1 MSALPTRV
9 IGEEQVLSLLRAHRG
24 RAELFGPGLF
34 ENCAWE
40 ILLEL
45 FAAELGRRRL
55 TLDDLASVG
64 PKSVI
69 ARWIAYFR
77 ERRLIECEIGQLDPK
92 QFRIR
97 LTRDCAGKIALVL
110 SCVLQREGFG

>member
-1 MSALPTRV
+1 MSALPARD

-34 ENCAWE
+34 EDRAWE

-55 TLDDLASVG
+55 TLDDFASVG

-69 ARWIAYFR
+69 ARWIAYLG
-77 ERRLIECEIGQLDPK
+77 ERGLVECEIGQLDPK

-97 LTRDCAGKIALVL
+97 LTRDCAGKIGFVL
-110 SCVLQREGFG
+110 SCALQRQGFG